1 MVKSE
6 RRVGVGSQ
14 RSQEKCLALKTIT
27 ILSFDDDDYWK
38 KIKENV
44 REKIKRAVPVAATVY
59 NHAVTRHSSSVTLCI
74 SPRYINISVVM
85 HTALEDF
92 EGWWLF

>member
-44 REKIKRAVPVAATVY
+44 REKIKRAVQPCSNQAQQLR
-59 NHAVTRHSSSVTLCI
+59 HALHFSTLCKHI
-74 SPRYINISVVM
+74 CSNAHSIGR
-85 HTALEDF
+85 L
-92 EGWWLF
+92 

>member
-38 KIKENV
+38 KN
-44 REKIKRAVPVAATVY
+44 KRKCEGKNLKGCTGGSDCVQPCSNQAQQLR
-59 NHAVTRHSSSVTLCI
+59 HALHFSTLCKHI
-74 SPRYINISVVM
+74 CSNAHSIGR
-85 HTALEDF
+85 L
-92 EGWWLF
+92 

>member
-6 RRVGVGSQ
+6 CRVGVGSQ

-44 REKIKRAVPVAATVY
+44 REKIKRALPVAATVY
-59 NHAVTRHSSSVTLCI
+59 NHAVTRHSSCVTLCI
-74 SPRYINISVVM
+74 SPRYVNISVVM